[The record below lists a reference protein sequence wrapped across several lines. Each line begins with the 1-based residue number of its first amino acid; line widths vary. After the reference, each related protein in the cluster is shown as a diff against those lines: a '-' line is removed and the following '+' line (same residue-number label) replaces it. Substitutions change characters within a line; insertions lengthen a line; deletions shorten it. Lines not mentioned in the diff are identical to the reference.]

1 MTFRTI
7 SQEPLQLAPLID
19 AVSHP
24 AAGAVV
30 TFVGLVRDHSEG
42 LPITLLEYHA
52 YEQMAETEL
61 RAVVAEVEQEIE
73 GTRVAAAHRIGELQI
88 GDRAV
93 VCAASAP
100 HRGAAFRACQLLIDR
115 IKERVPIWK
124 REHGPDGPYW
134 VGWK

>member
-1 MTFRTI
+1 MTFNAI
-7 SQEPLQLAPLID
+7 SREPLPLQPLIE

-42 LPITLLEYHA
+42 RPVTRLEYHA
-52 YEQMAETEL
+52 YRQMAETEL
-61 RAVVAEVEQEIE
+61 RAVMAEVEQEIE
-73 GTRVAAAHRIGELQI
+73 GVRVAAAHRIGELQI

-93 VCAASAP
+93 VCAASAA
-100 HRGAAFRACQLLIDR
+100 HRGDAFRACQLLIDR

-124 REHGPDGPYW
+124 REHGPDGPSW